1 MGVTYHESGGA
12 GPRIFTSRL
21 PMHFQWPEF
30 LWALLLLPLAVLA
43 YLTALRRRRRT
54 ALAYPSLMLIRPALG
69 RAQRVR
75 RHIPPVLMLL
85 AWAAVLIGLA
95 RPTARVTL
103 PADYMTLVLAM
114 DVSRSMLAEDVE
126 PSRIKAA
133 QAAAKAF
140 VQDLPTN
147 VRMGIVTFAGNAQ
160 VVQQVTDNRD
170 ELSAAI
176 DRFEL
181 QRATA
186 TGSGLLVALNTL
198 LPDSGI
204 DLESVLYGSDFRHFG
219 NSGASPTRPLE
230 KRESTTAAKKEV
242 APVPVGSYTAGAIVL
257 LSDGRRTT
265 GPDPA
270 AAAKLAAQRGV
281 RVYTVAF
288 GTPNGFIPGAEGW
301 SFYARV
307 DEEALQE
314 VARITGAEF
323 FRAANAADLK
333 QVYEHL
339 SSKFALEKRDT
350 EITALFAAAA
360 FLLVLLAAGLSL
372 RWYRR

>member
-1 MGVTYHESGGA
+1 
-12 GPRIFTSRL
+12 
-21 PMHFQWPEF
+21 MHFQWPEF

-204 DLESVLYGSDFRHFG
+204 DLESVLYGSDFR
-219 NSGASPTRPLE
+219 
-230 KRESTTAAKKEV
+230 
-242 APVPVGSYTAGAIVL
+242 
-257 LSDGRRTT
+257 
-265 GPDPA
+265 
-270 AAAKLAAQRGV
+270 
-281 RVYTVAF
+281 
-288 GTPNGFIPGAEGW
+288 
-301 SFYARV
+301 
-307 DEEALQE
+307 
-314 VARITGAEF
+314 
-323 FRAANAADLK
+323 
-333 QVYEHL
+333 
-339 SSKFALEKRDT
+339 
-350 EITALFAAAA
+350 
-360 FLLVLLAAGLSL
+360 
-372 RWYRR
+372 